1 MSDFTAEQQI
11 QELERLLRTA
21 QRRADKA
28 VIKQE
33 AMVEAIYKAA
43 YEAARAT
50 GKGKPTVRPKKD
62 KRKGKPEVALIHA
75 TDWQLG
81 KKSVSYGM
89 ETCAQRIERFTEKV
103 MHLTDIQ
110 RSHHPVDE
118 AVLVWSGDMVEGGG
132 NIFPSQ
138 IHEIEAHLFE
148 QLFECVKIME
158 TQVRTLAE
166 YFPKLRIVC
175 EYGNHGRLGR
185 YGDGTYA
192 GDNADR
198 MAYKITQMQ
207 TRDLNLEWQM
217 SDDWYQI
224 ATIGNYKVLIVH
236 GDEIKGYGGN
246 VPAFGILRKAN
257 AWASGVI
264 EDFQDVMMGHFHQI
278 MTLSMANGGRVFVT
292 GSPESHNEYAREFVA
307 ATGKPSQRLHFID
320 PEAGRVTSEFVVW
333 L

>member
-1 MSDFTAEQQI
+1 MSEFTTEHQV
-11 QELERLLRTA
+11 QELERLLRAT

-33 AMVEAIYKAA
+33 AMVEAVYKAA
-43 YEAARAT
+43 YEASRAA
-50 GKGKPTVRPKKD
+50 GRVKPLPKAKRD

-118 AVLVWSGDMVEGGG
+118 AVLIWSGDMVEGGG

-158 TQVRTLAE
+158 TQVRTLAA

-207 TRDLNLEWQM
+207 TRDLSIEWQM

-224 ATIGNYKVLIVH
+224 CEIGNYRALVVH

-246 VPAFGILRKAN
+246 VPAFGILRKCN

-264 EDFQDVMMGHFHQI
+264 EPFVDAYMGHFHTP
-278 MTLSMANGGRVFVT
+278 MSLTMANGGRVFVT

-307 ATGKPSQRLHFID
+307 ATGKPSQRLHFVD
-320 PEAGRVTSEFVVW
+320 PVAGRVTSEFMVW

>member
-62 KRKGKPEVALIHA
+62 KLKGKPEVALIHA

-89 ETCAQRIERFTEKV
+89 ETCAQRIQRFTEKV
-103 MHLTDIQ
+103 IHLTDIQ

-118 AVLVWSGDMVEGGG
+118 AVLVYGGDMVEGGG

-207 TRDLNLEWQM
+207 TRDLNLDWQM

-264 EDFQDVMMGHFHQI
+264 EDFQDVLMGHFHQI
-278 MTLSMANGGRVFVT
+278 MSLSMANGGRVFVT

>member
-1 MSDFTAEQQI
+1 MSDFTTEQQI

-33 AMVEAIYKAA
+33 SMVEAIYKAA

-50 GKGKPTVRPKKD
+50 GRGKPTKRPKKD

-207 TRDLNLEWQM
+207 TRDLNIDWQM

-224 ATIGNYKVLIVH
+224 ATIGNYRALIVH

>member
-62 KRKGKPEVALIHA
+62 KLKGKPEVALIHA

-89 ETCAQRIERFTEKV
+89 ETCAQRIQRFTEKV
-103 MHLTDIQ
+103 IHLTDIQ

-118 AVLVWSGDMVEGGG
+118 AVLVYGGDMVEGGG

-207 TRDLNLEWQM
+207 TRDLNLNWQM

-264 EDFQDVMMGHFHQI
+264 EDFQDVLMGHFHQI
-278 MTLSMANGGRVFVT
+278 MSLSMANGGRVFVT

>member
-43 YEAARAT
+43 YEAARAA
-50 GKGKPTVRPKKD
+50 GKGKPIVRPKKD

-89 ETCAQRIERFTEKV
+89 ETCAQRIQRFTEKV
-103 MHLTDIQ
+103 IHLTDIQ

-118 AVLVWSGDMVEGGG
+118 AVLVYGGDMVEGGG

-166 YFPKLRIVC
+166 YFPRLRIVC

-207 TRDLNLEWQM
+207 TRDLNLDWQM

-278 MTLSMANGGRVFVT
+278 MSLSMANGGRVFVT